1 MDARRPNTDGEAS
14 RLAAFAVMIAFL
26 MAACSAAAEA
36 EQAPA
41 TQPDQAAIAE
51 LVRQL
56 GSDSWQTRNGAQERL
71 IEIGEPA
78 MEEVIKALNSNDLEV
93 RERAQTIAAAIRKN
107 LLEEQSKAILKN
119 TVWKSPIKAGVASPA
134 AVAKGIVCVVT
145 FDWEVLGLDAK
156 TGKAKWNFDGFAE
169 DQNNPGPRIIIGS
182 GSVAAPLIVEGMVYV
197 ASQYG
202 RVHALDLETGE
213 LKWRTVSKDG
223 FGLPAVAGGVL
234 YVGGVNGGFFALD
247 AANGKAKWRFDLKAG
262 CCARPVVIGDTV
274 CIADREGNVLALDA
288 AGGKKKWQ
296 CGPLDKS
303 PELADGGKG
312 VLLVRT
318 ADALVAMEV
327 AKQGTQKWRSP
338 LPAATVNAA
347 AINFMV
353 APQVGAMRGG
363 LGLAPAAKKAAV
375 PQLGEES
382 FLVAGDEVYVLVGDQ
397 VFALD
402 AATGKQRRRYEPQLK
417 HKDAAQGGNIVIQG
431 GGAIVLGGQGR
442 LIVTGRGRGTLR
454 PPCVAGEMLYAGS
467 AEGLHAVD
475 LKTGAEVWKIETK
488 EPVVCRPTV
497 AGGVVYFG
505 TAKASRGIVVAGGNP
520 PKMNRGSDQT
530 ALQAVRLK

>member
-1 MDARRPNTDGEAS
+1 
-14 RLAAFAVMIAFL
+14 
-26 MAACSAAAEA
+26 
-36 EQAPA
+36 
-41 TQPDQAAIAE
+41 
-51 LVRQL
+51 
-56 GSDSWQTRNGAQERL
+56 
-71 IEIGEPA
+71 
-78 MEEVIKALNSNDLEV
+78 
-93 RERAQTIAAAIRKN
+93 
-107 LLEEQSKAILKN
+107 
-119 TVWKSPIKAGVASPA
+119 
-134 AVAKGIVCVVT
+134 VT
-145 FDWEVLGLDAK
+145 FDWKVLGLDAK
-156 TGKAKWNFDGFAE
+156 TGKVKWSFDGFAE